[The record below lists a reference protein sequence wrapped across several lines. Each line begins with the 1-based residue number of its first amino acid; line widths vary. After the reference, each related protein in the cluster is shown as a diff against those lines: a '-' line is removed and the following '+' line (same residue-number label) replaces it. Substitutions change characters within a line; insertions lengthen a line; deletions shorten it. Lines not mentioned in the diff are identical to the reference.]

1 MGNVSDCIFL
11 REALEEAV
19 DENKVLAMAG
29 ECGCS
34 GECTLED
41 GCVLYKRRY
50 NMPGEEE
57 RFFERLKSEFL
68 SHML

>member
-19 DENKVLAMAG
+19 NENKVLAMAG

-41 GCVLYKRRY
+41 GCVLYKRT
-50 NMPGEEE
+50 
-57 RFFERLKSEFL
+57 
-68 SHML
+68 